1 MPPSID
7 PSIEGGTPQIF
18 TQYYL
23 AGLSQAS
30 HLLGDE
36 NRPSRRRR
44 PPPRRGRVRRGS
56 TWSAVTLICRSLRRS

>member
-7 PSIEGGTPQIF
+7 PSIEQNTVIF

-30 HLLGDE
+30 YLLGDE
-36 NRPSRRRR
+36 TTGRAVVADPRATWPSTGECRRPRDPERRR
-44 PPPRRGRVRRGS
+44 P
-56 TWSAVTLICRSLRRS
+56 CF

>member
-7 PSIEGGTPQIF
+7 PSIEQNTVIF

-30 HLLGDE
+30 YLLGDE
-36 NRPSRRRR
+36 TT
-44 PPPRRGRVRRGS
+44 GRDCKNNG
-56 TWSAVTLICRSLRRS
+56 VTPILEVAPDD

>member
-36 NRPSRRRR
+36 TTGRAVVAD
-44 PPPRRGRVRRGS
+44 PRRDVAEYGEARHDRR
-56 TWSAVTLICRSLRRS
+56 